1 MWDALAVAFVW
12 GFERLAFVV
21 IRRMTG
27 FRYSLLPFD
36 DSLASVE
43 ILHDVSEEQNSCIL
57 HSDLS
62 QKLYIFQTSILKT
75 AKTVLLAFTL
85 ITMPTNY

>member
-12 GFERLAFVV
+12 GFEGLAFVV

-43 ILHDVSEEQNSCIL
+43 EQNSCVFFTVI
-57 HSDLS
+57 S
-62 QKLYIFQTSILKT
+62 Q
-75 AKTVLLAFTL
+75 
-85 ITMPTNY
+85 

>member
-12 GFERLAFVV
+12 GFEGLACVA

-27 FRYSLLPFD
+27 FRCNILPFD

-43 ILHDVSEEQNSCIL
+43 IVHDMSEEQPSFGT
-57 HSDLS
+57 SMYSS
-62 QKLYIFQTSILKT
+62 Q
-75 AKTVLLAFTL
+75 
-85 ITMPTNY
+85 

>member
-12 GFERLAFVV
+12 GFEGLAFVV

-36 DSLASVE
+36 DTLASVE
-43 ILHDVSEEQNSCIL
+43 ILHDVSEEQNSCVFLTVI
-57 HSDLS
+57 S
-62 QKLYIFQTSILKT
+62 Q
-75 AKTVLLAFTL
+75 
-85 ITMPTNY
+85 